1 MPENQWFDDIVI
13 NNLKKKLAARMVIA
27 CEFTTGNM
35 KLITAGHVGSE
46 LKAVDKGQYLNSF
59 VHDVIEMDGEI
70 VGVVAN
76 TAGHSPFIEFG
87 TGQYAES
94 GNGRQTPWFWKDEN
108 DVWHFTRG
116 MKPRPIMRT
125 GFDESQ
131 NGIKQILGAE

>member
-35 KLITAGHVGSE
+35 KLITSGHVSSE

-59 VHDVIEMDGEI
+59 VHDVIEKDGEI
-70 VGVVAN
+70 VGVIAN
-76 TAGHSPFIEFG
+76 TAQHSPYIEFG

-94 GNGRQTPWFWKDEN
+94 GGRQTPWFWKDEN

-116 MKPRPIMRT
+116 MKPRPIMRI

-131 NGIKQILGAE
+131 NGIKQILGVE

>member
-1 MPENQWFDDIVI
+1 MPENQWFDDIVV
-13 NNLKKKLAARMVIA
+13 NNLKKKLTARMVIA

-59 VHDVIEMDGEI
+59 VHDVIEVNGEI

-116 MKPRPIMRT
+116 MKPRPIMRI

>member
-27 CEFTTGNM
+27 CEFTTGKM
-35 KLITAGHVGSE
+35 KLIAAGHVSSE

-59 VHDVIEMDGEI
+59 IQDVVEKDSEI
-70 VGVVAN
+70 IGLVAN
-76 TAGHSPFIEFG
+76 TARHSPFIEFG

-108 DVWHFTRG
+108 EVWHFTRG

-131 NGIKQILGAE
+131 NGIKQILGVE